1 MPAWEPEPAST
12 LHGHTGIVDAV
23 AIAPDGSW
31 LVTASRDMTARLW
44 AADGTPGDILEH
56 DRPVHAVAI
65 APDGTWLATVSGTTA
80 QLWAADGTPRGVL
93 YHGSRVNAVAIAPDG
108 TWLATASTD
117 KTARI
122 WAADVATPW
131 QDGGSQ

>member
-44 AADGTPGDILEH
+44 AADGDPGDILEH
-56 DRPVHAVAI
+56 DLPVRTVAIAPDGSWLATASRDKTARIWGADGTPRATLTGHRHRVFAVAI
-65 APDGTWLATVSGTTA
+65 APDGS
-80 QLWAADGTPRGVL
+80 
-93 YHGSRVNAVAIAPDG
+93 
-108 TWLATASTD
+108 WLATASTD
-117 KTARI
+117 KTARL
-122 WAADVATPW
+122 WAADALPTPL
-131 QDGGSQ
+131 